1 MKVKEFLD
9 FLDEP
14 EVIEKIHTIMGLCSN
29 RQNNK
34 TDNEFAGAEA
44 GSDMQIQAAEQQ
56 NIIMTQKQQIQDLQ
70 GLLQEKETEIAYK
83 NNVINDYAGKN
94 TQQSELIN
102 ALQQQIT
109 MLNAEKEQLSN
120 QLTVAGNDIQDLQQQ
135 KLELQQTVEQYK
147 TELEERFADGWQLY
161 QRYFALPERDR
172 QVLTSVFPAEC
183 FEAFICGGAKDAS
196 LEKIWDEVY
205 RNLSSGNRAT
215 AYLLWEIFE
224 YFIKLVNAGRI
235 EGTVYQID
243 DVQEGDK
250 YDREL
255 HNLTLDSKVQ
265 GKVRKVYL
273 SGFSNI
279 YSGRNIRKSI
289 VYVE

>member
-29 RQNNK
+29 QQNNK
-34 TDNEFAGAEA
+34 TDNELATAEA
-44 GSDMQIQAAEQQ
+44 GIDMQIQATEQQ
-56 NIIMTQKQQIQDLQ
+56 NVIMTQKQQIQDLQ

-83 NNVINDYAGKN
+83 NNVINDYAGKIA
-94 TQQSELIN
+94 QQSELIN

-109 MLNAEKEQLSN
+109 VLNAEKQQLSN
-120 QLTVAGNDIQDLQQQ
+120 ELAAVGKDMQALKQQ

-147 TELEERFADGWQLY
+147 AELEERFADGWQLY

-172 QVLTSVFPAEC
+172 QVLTSVFPAES
-183 FEAFICGGAKDAS
+183 FESFICGGAKDAS
-196 LEKIWDEVY
+196 LEKIWDEVD
-205 RNLSSGNRAT
+205 RNLSSGNSST
-215 AYLLWEIFE
+215 AYLLWEIFA
-224 YFIKLVNAGRI
+224 YFVKLVNAGKT
-235 EGTVYQID
+235 EMVYQID
-243 DVQEGDK
+243 DVREGDD

-255 HNLTLDSKVQ
+255 HNLTAGSKVQ
-265 GKVRKVYL
+265 GKVRQVHL
-273 SGFSNI
+273 PGFSNI

>member
-14 EVIEKIHTIMGLCSN
+14 EVIEKIHTVMGLCSN

-34 TDNEFAGAEA
+34 TQNEPAAAEA
-44 GSDMQIQAAEQQ
+44 GSDMQIQATEQQ
-56 NIIMTQKQQIQDLQ
+56 NVIMKQKQQIQDLQ

-83 NNVINDYAGKN
+83 NNVINDYAGKIA
-94 TQQSELIN
+94 QQSELIN

-109 MLNAEKEQLSN
+109 VLNAEKQQLSN
-120 QLTVAGNDIQDLQQQ
+120 ELAAVGKDMQALKQQ

-147 TELEERFADGWQLY
+147 AELEERFADGWQLY
-161 QRYFALPERDR
+161 RRYFALPERDR
-172 QVLTSVFPAEC
+172 QVLTSVFPSES

-196 LEKIWDEVY
+196 LEKIWDEVD
-205 RNLSSGNRAT
+205 RNLSSGNSST
-215 AYLLWEIFE
+215 AYLLWEIFA
-224 YFIKLVNAGRI
+224 YFVKLVNAGKT
-235 EGTVYQID
+235 EMVYQID
-243 DVQEGDK
+243 DVREGDD

-255 HNLTLDSKVQ
+255 HNLTAGSKVQ
-265 GKVRKVYL
+265 GKVRQVHL
-273 SGFSNI
+273 PGFSNI

>member
-34 TDNEFAGAEA
+34 TENEPATAEA
-44 GSDMQIQAAEQQ
+44 GIDMQIQVTGQQ
-56 NIIMTQKQQIQDLQ
+56 NVIITQKQQIQDLQ

-94 TQQSELIN
+94 VQQTEQIN
-102 ALQQQIT
+102 ALQQQIS
-109 MLNAEKEQLSN
+109 MLNAEKQQLSN
-120 QLTVAGNDIQDLQQQ
+120 ELVAVGKDIQALQQQ
-135 KLELQQTVEQYK
+135 NLELQQNVEQCK
-147 TELEERFADGWQLY
+147 AELEERFADGWQLF

-172 QVLTSVFPAEC
+172 QVLTSVFPAES
-183 FEAFICGGAKDAS
+183 FESFICGGAKDAS
-196 LEKIWDEVY
+196 LEKIWDEVD
-205 RNLSSGNRAT
+205 RNLSSGNSST
-215 AYLLWEIFE
+215 AYLLWEIFA
-224 YFIKLVNAGRI
+224 YFVKLVNAGKT
-235 EGTVYQID
+235 ETVYQID
-243 DVQEGDK
+243 DVREGDD

-255 HNLTLDSKVQ
+255 HNLTAGSKVQ
-265 GKVRKVYL
+265 GKVRQVHL
-273 SGFSNI
+273 PGFSNI